1 MNKTLAKKYQKAIS
15 SIKNKYVTV
24 ERLSH
29 VFGRYPDII
38 AEELSFFDPLIR
50 MDISYNVKDLLPV
63 IEEYLSQM
71 EASKDK
77 KEHQTTI
84 KKKMVLEY
92 DSVADFVYKKM
103 TVGGLVDRN
112 IVLSDTDLR
121 ILKKIIGSELAARR
135 KK

>member
-15 SIKNKYVTV
+15 SIKNKYITV

-50 MDISYNVKDLLPV
+50 MDISYNVKDLLPI
-63 IEEYLSQM
+63 IEKYLSQI
-71 EASKDK
+71 EAPKDK
-77 KEHQTTI
+77 KEHQPNI

-121 ILKKIIGSELAARR
+121 ILKKIICSELAARR